1 MAKGPRMLYFWRKRN
16 ACGLF
21 GTSEPTP
28 TTTPGTSWLPE
39 IVWIISRSSG
49 ELYIRP
55 RTLRNS
61 GWKIDKP
68 MVASRSAVGTRI
80 ARAPAARAP

>member
-1 MAKGPRMLYFWRKRN
+1 LLETA
-16 ACGLF
+16 
-21 GTSEPTP
+21 
-28 TTTPGTSWLPE
+28 
-39 IVWIISRSSG
+39 WIIARSSG
-49 ELYIRP
+49 ELYINA

-80 ARAPAARAP
+80 ARAPAAREP